1 MKFERTAAFLR
12 DVARLSPE
20 QYALFRE
27 VVFKHFLPAI
37 EQGAHTGRVSWPTR
51 LRVHK
56 LTDTHVYSMT
66 WNFASP
72 DGRATFEFGT
82 TDDGGPLLVWRRAG
96 DHSIYDRP

>member
-1 MKFERTAAFLR
+1 MRFERTAAFLR
-12 DVARLSPE
+12 DVARLPPE

-27 VVFKHFLPAI
+27 AVFKHFLPAI
-37 EQGAHTGRVSWPTR
+37 EQGAHTGRVPWPSR

-56 LTDTHVYSMT
+56 LYSMT

-82 TDDGGPLLVWRRAG
+82 ADDGEPLLVWRRVG